1 MLKLMAGY
9 SQTPLVKKLGLKEGY
24 KLVLINQP
32 DYYFNLLGDLPD
44 VRLADENEQADFL
57 HFFTKDIKELEEQFP
72 VLKSRMKKDGTLWVS
87 WPKKAS
93 KVPTTVD
100 ESLVRATGLD
110 AGLVDVKI
118 CAVDEVWSGLKF
130 MYRTKDR

>member
-1 MLKLMAGY
+1 MPKPMAGY
-9 SQTPLVKKLGLKEGY
+9 SQTPLVKKLGLKKGY

-32 DYYFNLLGDLPD
+32 DYYFNLLDDLPD

-57 HFFTKDIKELEEQFP
+57 HFFTKDIKELKEQLP

-100 ESLVRATGLD
+100 ESLVRAAGL
-110 AGLVDVKI
+110 ATGLVDVKI
-118 CAVDEVWSGLKF
+118 CAVDEIWSGLKF

>member
-1 MLKLMAGY
+1 MPKSMAGY

-32 DYYFNLLGDLPD
+32 DYYFNLLDDLPD
-44 VRLADENEQADFL
+44 VQLADENEQADFL
-57 HFFTKDIKELEEQFP
+57 HFFTKDIEELKGRLP
-72 VLKSRMKKDGTLWVS
+72 VLKSRMKKNGTLWIS

-100 ESLVRATGLD
+100 ESLVRAIGLD
-110 AGLVDVKI
+110 TGLVDVKI

-130 MYRTKDR
+130 MYRIKDR

>member
-1 MLKLMAGY
+1 MPKPMAGY
-9 SQTPLVKKLGLKEGY
+9 SQTPLVKKLGLKKGY

-32 DYYFNLLGDLPD
+32 DYYFNLLDDLPD

-57 HFFTKDIKELEEQFP
+57 HFFTKDIKELKEQLP
-72 VLKSRMKKDGTLWVS
+72 VLKRRMKKDGTLWVS

-100 ESLVRATGLD
+100 ESLVRVTGL
-110 AGLVDVKI
+110 ATGLVDVKI
-118 CAVDEVWSGLKF
+118 CAVDEIWSGLKF

>member
-1 MLKLMAGY
+1 MAGY